1 MSRLGHLTDQ
11 RKQFVEA
18 YCSLGNGTLAA
29 KEAGYKDSPSL
40 VNQASKLKRELAAE
54 ISEELRSS
62 FMNAAPKAL
71 SILMDLAEHSASDSV
86 KFQAAK
92 DLLDR
97 AGFRPVDRREEIRP
111 QRSPEELEAEMV
123 RLVGK
128 EKADLLLG
136 KKTVDDL
143 VKERQGNQENKD
155 TIIN

>member
-18 YCSLGNGTLAA
+18 YCRLGNGTMAA
-29 KEAGYKDSPSL
+29 REAGYKDSKSL

-71 SILMDLAEHSASDSV
+71 SILMDLAENSASDSV

-97 AGFRPVDRREEIRP
+97 AGYRAIDRREEIRP
-111 QRSPEELEAEMV
+111 QRL
-123 RLVGK
+123 
-128 EKADLLLG
+128 
-136 KKTVDDL
+136 
-143 VKERQGNQENKD
+143 
-155 TIIN
+155 

>member
-1 MSRLGHLTDQ
+1 MSRLGHLTEQ
-11 RKQFVEA
+11 RKHFVEA
-18 YCSLGNGTLAA
+18 YCRLGNGTLAA

-40 VNQASKLKRELAAE
+40 VNQASKLKRELSGE

-71 SILMDLAEHSASDSV
+71 SILMDLAENSASDSV
-86 KFQAAK
+86 KFQASK

-111 QRSPEELEAEMV
+111 QRTMVEIEAELV
-123 RLVGK
+123 RLIGP
-128 EKADLLLG
+128 EKAELLLG

-143 VKERQGNQENKD
+143 VQERVVLNEKD
-155 TIIN
+155 SVVN

>member
-1 MSRLGHLTDQ
+1 MTDQ

-18 YCSLGNGTLAA
+18 YCRLGNGTMAA
-29 KEAGYKDSPSL
+29 REAGYKDSKSL
-40 VNQASKLKRELAAE
+40 VNQASKLKRELSTE

-71 SILMDLAEHSASDSV
+71 KILVDLAENSASDSV

-97 AGFRPVDRREEIRP
+97 AGYRPIDRREEIRP

-123 RLVGK
+123 RLVGT

-136 KKTVDDL
+136 KKSVDDL
-143 VKERQGNQENKD
+143 VREKIQNQE
-155 TIIN
+155 TEEMIN